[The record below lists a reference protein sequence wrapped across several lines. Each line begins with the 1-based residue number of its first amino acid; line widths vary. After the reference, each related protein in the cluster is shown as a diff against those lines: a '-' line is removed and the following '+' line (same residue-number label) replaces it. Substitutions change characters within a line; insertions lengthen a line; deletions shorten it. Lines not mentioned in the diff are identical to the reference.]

1 MAETCF
7 VFGCRVKGENVSFHM
22 LPKDLKIREKWVQF
36 IWKNRTVPAKLPE
49 KARVCSSHFPEDC
62 FVNFTQKQMGFA
74 TKLILKLDAVPSIC
88 AGDTASTSQRV
99 AMEQCEPPRFAES
112 TRDPGERR
120 EDGNE
125 VRGKSLTTT
134 DSYDCRICGYKAA
147 DVGSLSHHL
156 HSVHPVTSLPGP
168 SSLKGEKRRR
178 KEEEAEDDDDDAA
191 EDDVTAAKA
200 PDVDREQSPERQKSP
215 PVENPEL
222 SEGSASSLP
231 KNSEESSRSTC
242 IVENQ
247 VPEVEQMETAKNAP
261 ANKASQSPIP
271 ASVLPRRKA
280 SCSSG
285 SSKGNQSESTASSG
299 TSSLNRTHLVCL
311 PLVSEGLK
319 LVWVRSEQTHE
330 LDAVSELVEAFN
342 AFPYPT
348 EQEAN
353 ALARRCSLPAERVKV
368 WFMMQRVRY
377 GISWGDDDIRETRR
391 KLHHQIQH
399 EEECEE
405 EKEDALPDD
414 LAHERKPA
422 EELQQGFKQA
432 PVGDGYTG
440 QMHHTPNHGSI
451 LSQHDSHDYN
461 GSAAIPQY
469 TNGLEQFV
477 PHTAEAQSAFEH
489 SSLHKVHPQ
498 SNMDL
503 KHIPPIEPETQSPSA
518 YSYPPQLDGNIHHS
532 STAQYQSPADP
543 HTPPKPEPTRAPT
556 AQLRKKSKAQLMV
569 LRRSFVHR
577 NWPSEAE
584 VQRLQR
590 VTGLGRHEIRKWFA
604 DSRYQL
610 RRSGRS
616 WLSEDG
622 RRSQRGRYRKKLD
635 DDVFPSGGMYEDG
648 EPIGPEGLE
657 IELDVDKEDEQDTL
671 MEGVSGSDVR
681 KAGEMD
687 PEPGDGHT
695 SVKQERK
702 EISIAPSPSTSS
714 SSPSPSFIQGRV
726 LSLGPEPNLRKK
738 TQQQLDVLRQS
749 FLHCQ
754 WPTSD
759 DYTVLQRK
767 TGLTRTEIVQWF
779 GDTRYHVKHNNMRWM
794 SPEDRERIIAGIT
807 KQQKRGGR
815 SARSKSWL
823 EGADSSFGIE
833 EPKPSNGTAGG
844 EVMTWDNLYEESPS
858 ALPGGEL

>member
-1 MAETCF
+1 
-7 VFGCRVKGENVSFHM
+7 
-22 LPKDLKIREKWVQF
+22 
-36 IWKNRTVPAKLPE
+36 
-49 KARVCSSHFPEDC
+49 
-62 FVNFTQKQMGFA
+62 
-74 TKLILKLDAVPSIC
+74 
-88 AGDTASTSQRV
+88 
-99 AMEQCEPPRFAES
+99 MEQCEPPRLAES
-112 TRDPGERR
+112 KRGPVERR
-120 EDGNE
+120 EDGNRNG
-125 VRGKSLTTT
+125 VGGKSLTTP
-134 DSYDCRICGYKAA
+134 DGYDCRICGYKAA
-147 DVGSLSHHL
+147 DVGSLSQHL
-156 HSVHPVTSLPGP
+156 RSVHPVTSLPGP
-168 SSLKGEKRRR
+168 SSLRGEKGGG
-178 KEEEAEDDDDDAA
+178 KEEEDKDGDVKAA
-191 EDDVTAAKA
+191 GGDGV
-200 PDVDREQSPERQKSP
+200 QCPERRKSP

-222 SEGSASSLP
+222 SEGSTSSLA
-231 KNSEESSRSTC
+231 KDSAEQSSRSTC
-242 IVENQ
+242 TVENQ
-247 VPEVEQMETAKNAP
+247 VPEVAQTETAKNAP
-261 ANKASQSPIP
+261 ADKSSQSPFL

-285 SSKGNQSESTASSG
+285 SNKGNQSEGTASSG

-391 KLHHQIQH
+391 KLWRQH
-399 EEECEE
+399 KMHLGEECVED
-405 EKEDALPDD
+405 KEDASSDD
-414 LAHERKPA
+414 LALERKTA
-422 EELQQGFKQA
+422 EGQMQSFKQA
-432 PVGDGYTG
+432 SAGNTYVA
-440 QMHHTPNHGSI
+440 QMHHTPNHGTV
-451 LSQHDSHDYN
+451 LSQHNSIDYN
-461 GSAAIPQY
+461 GSAVTSCSAIPQY
-469 TNGLEQFV
+469 TNGLEQFAPQAV
-477 PHTAEAQSAFEH
+477 EAQSAFEH
-489 SSLHKVHPQ
+489 TSPHKVNSQ
-498 SNMDL
+498 SHININD
-503 KHIPPIEPETQSPSA
+503 IPPLEHEPESPSDF
-518 YSYPPQLDGNIHHS
+518 SYPAQLDGSIQHG
-532 STAQYQSPADP
+532 STVQYQSPTDAHIP
-543 HTPPKPEPTRAPT
+543 GKPEPRAPT
-556 AQLRKKSKAQLMV
+556 GQLRKKSKAQLMV

-622 RRSQRGRYRKKLD
+622 RRSRRGSGRNRRKFD
-635 DDVFPSGGMYEDG
+635 SDVYPSGGLFDG
-648 EPIGPEGLE
+648 SEAVGSEGLDV
-657 IELDVDKEDEQDTL
+657 ELDVDMEDEQDPL
-671 MEGVSGSDVR
+671 MEGVSGSEAR
-681 KAGEMD
+681 KEEATVD
-687 PEPGDGHT
+687 PEPET
-695 SVKQERK
+695 SIKQERK
-702 EISIAPSPSTSS
+702 EIAIAPSPSTSS

-749 FLHCQ
+749 FLCCQ

-759 DYTVLQRK
+759 DYTILQRK

-794 SPEDRERIIAGIT
+794 TPEDRERIIAGIT
-807 KQQKRGGR
+807 KQQRRGGR
-815 SARSKSWL
+815 ASRNKSWL
-823 EGADSSFGIE
+823 EGADSGLGLE
-833 EPKPSNGTAGG
+833 EPKPSNGTGG
-844 EVMTWDNLYEESPS
+844 GQVIWNNVYNESPS

>member
-1 MAETCF
+1 
-7 VFGCRVKGENVSFHM
+7 
-22 LPKDLKIREKWVQF
+22 
-36 IWKNRTVPAKLPE
+36 
-49 KARVCSSHFPEDC
+49 
-62 FVNFTQKQMGFA
+62 
-74 TKLILKLDAVPSIC
+74 
-88 AGDTASTSQRV
+88 V
-99 AMEQCEPPRFAES
+99 AMEHCEPPRFVES
-112 TRDPGERR
+112 TRDPEERG
-120 EDGNE
+120 EDGSE

-147 DVGSLSHHL
+147 DVSSLSQHL

-168 SSLKGEKRRR
+168 NSRKGEKSGGKK
-178 KEEEAEDDDDDAA
+178 KEEEEEDVDDDAH
-191 EDDVTAAKA
+191 A
-200 PDVDREQSPERQKSP
+200 PDVDGKQSPERQKSP
-215 PVENPEL
+215 ARENPDL
-222 SEGSASSLP
+222 SEGSTSSLP
-231 KNSEESSRSTC
+231 KDSEESSRSTC

-247 VPEVEQMETAKNAP
+247 VTEVEQMETVKNAP
-261 ANKASQSPIP
+261 ANKANQSPLP

-285 SSKGNQSESTASSG
+285 SSKGNQSEGTASSG

-391 KLHHQIQH
+391 KLNRQIQLGEEG
-399 EEECEE
+399 EEEL
-405 EKEDALPDD
+405 EDALPID
-414 LAHERKPA
+414 LAPEKKSA
-422 EELQQGFKQA
+422 EELQQGVKQT
-432 PVGDGYTG
+432 PVGVTYTG
-440 QMHHTPNHGSI
+440 HHAPNHSSI
-451 LSQHDSHDYN
+451 VSQHDSVNYN
-461 GSAAIPQY
+461 GSVAVPQY
-469 TNGLEQFV
+469 TNGLDQFAS
-477 PHTAEAQSAFEH
+477 HTAEAQSAFEH
-489 SSLHKVHPQ
+489 SSLHKLHPQ
-498 SNMDL
+498 SNKDL
-503 KHIPPIEPETQSPSA
+503 KYIPPIESETQSPSD
-518 YSYPPQLDGNIHHS
+518 YTYLPQLDGSIHRS

-543 HTPPKPEPTRAPT
+543 HTPSKSEQTRAPQ

-622 RRSQRGRYRKKLD
+622 RRSQRGRYKRKMD
-635 DDVFPSGGMYEDG
+635 EDVFSSGGLYEG
-648 EPIGPEGLE
+648 SEPVGSEGLE
-657 IELDVDKEDEQDTL
+657 VELDVDMDDEQEPLT
-671 MEGVSGSDVR
+671 EGVSGSDS
-681 KAGEMD
+681 KKEGEMD
-687 PEPGDGHT
+687 LDPADGHT
-695 SVKQERK
+695 SIKRERK
-702 EISIAPSPSTSS
+702 EIAIAPSPSTSS

-749 FLHCQ
+749 FLRCQ

-759 DYTVLQRK
+759 DYTILQRK

-815 SARSKSWL
+815 TARSKSWL
-823 EGADSSFGIE
+823 EGFE
-833 EPKPSNGTAGG
+833 ESKPSNGTARGTR
-844 EVMTWDNLYEESPS
+844 MTWDNLYKESPS
-858 ALPGGEL
+858 AVPGGEL